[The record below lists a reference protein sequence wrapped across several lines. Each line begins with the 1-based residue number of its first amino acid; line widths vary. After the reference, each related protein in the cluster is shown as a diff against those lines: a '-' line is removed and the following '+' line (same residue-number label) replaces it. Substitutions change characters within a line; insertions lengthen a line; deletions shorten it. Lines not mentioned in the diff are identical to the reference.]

1 MGHNYIGH
9 NCIGHNYTGHNYIGH
24 KYTGHKYLG
33 HNYIGHNCTGHNET
47 GNSYTGHNYIG
58 HNCIGGALIDA
69 TPDQTGT
76 VAGHAYY
83 GSLYSGRWNFNGGSS
98 KRELAALLRYSAF
111 EDLAR
116 RLVPLDAGQYRVVV
130 VNNGGTFDLYD
141 FRPGGQGEDND
152 DTLVVFNTSDM
163 ITITATT
170 DGRQFGPTG
179 HDHIGHNYV
188 YRP

>member
-1 MGHNYIGH
+1 MKQAIPIQGHDYI
-9 NCIGHNYTGHNYIGH
+9 
-24 KYTGHKYLG
+24 
-33 HNYIGHNCTGHNET
+33 

-141 FRPGGQGEDND
+141 FRPGGQGEDNG